1 MSISL
6 PTWQISEDEEEFA
19 EEAQE
24 TVMLSAC
31 L

>member
-6 PTWQISEDEEEFA
+6 PTWQISEDEEECA

-24 TVMLSAC
+24 AVMLSAC